1 MQEEFDLKIPRLDDL
16 DGAKTQKSIEAVFE
30 KYRFYKSITFEEREA
45 TTTASYEDRPSGP
58 TNVISDQTAN
68 VAIFNVDEPE
78 RRRVFMHKIE
88 RAVSKL
94 PGQERLLISKRYM
107 EDDYKRDYQI
117 YDTEMPMSKTK
128 YTNLRLRA
136 FYRLAFTLSDFR
148 IINIQSL
155 VKNIEDK
162 QL

>member
-1 MQEEFDLKIPRLDDL
+1 MQEEFDFKIPRLDDL
-16 DGAKTQKSIEAVFE
+16 DGSKTQKAIEAVFE
-30 KYRFYKSITFEEREA
+30 KYRFYKSITFDEREP
-45 TTTASYEDRPSGP
+45 TMTASYEDRPSGP
-58 TNVISDQTAN
+58 TNVTSDQTAN
-68 VAIFNVDEPE
+68 VAVFNVDEPA
-78 RRRVFMHKIE
+78 RRRIFIQKIE

-94 PGQERLLISKRYM
+94 PVQERLLISKRYM

-148 IINIQSL
+148 ILNIQTL
-155 VKNIEDK
+155 VKHIEDE
-162 QL
+162 QQ